1 MKGESL
7 YTVFSKALSS
17 EKKAIKYFEKM
28 RWDGKVVSPFDATSK
43 VYKCGNGKYKC
54 KNTGR
59 YFDVKQVLHLQIP
72 SCL

>member
-28 RWDGKVVSPFDATSK
+28 RWDDKVVSPFDATSK
-43 VYKCGNGKYKC
+43 VYKCGNGKYKF
-54 KNTGR
+54 KKTGR
-59 YFDVKQVLHLQIP
+59 
-72 SCL
+72 